1 MSKTFIM
8 HGTQYFERP
17 IELTINAPDEAQAE
31 IRADE
36 MTKGSGRRMSMESSS
51 ISIDFFEI
59 VGEEVLD
66 TPSEKRVNQKLKER
80 LDKITGMTT

>member
-1 MSKTFIM
+1 M

-36 MTKGSGRRMSMESSS
+36 ITK
-51 ISIDFFEI
+51 
-59 VGEEVLD
+59 
-66 TPSEKRVNQKLKER
+66 P
-80 LDKITGMTT
+80 

>member
-1 MSKTFIM
+1 
-8 HGTQYFERP
+8 
-17 IELTINAPDEAQAE
+17 
-31 IRADE
+31 

-66 TPSEKRVNQKLKER
+66 TPYEKRVNQKLKER
-80 LDKITGMTT
+80 LDKITGIIT